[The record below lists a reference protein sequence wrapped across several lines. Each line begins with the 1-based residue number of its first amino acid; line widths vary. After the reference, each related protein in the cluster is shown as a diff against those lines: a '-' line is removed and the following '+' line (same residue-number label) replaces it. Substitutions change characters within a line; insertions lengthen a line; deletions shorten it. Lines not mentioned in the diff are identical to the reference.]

1 MKTISL
7 ALATTLALSA
17 TNVLADRD
25 HNKNKSCKAIM
36 DAISGHNGLEAA
48 LKASVPVSAGGTLD
62 GSNGGLDVPMWA
74 TIVGRDGTVCA
85 VARSSDRGE
94 QWPISRIIS
103 AQKANTA
110 NGLTITAVPGLW
122 SSARLFTPTQP
133 GQFLF
138 GLQMSNPVNAAE
150 AYKGNS
156 KHWGTAN
163 DYLAA
168 KNVRI
173 GGINVFGGGLSLWKD
188 EEVIGGIGVSGDTSC
203 ADHNIALRVR
213 DNLSLF
219 NIGVDADGNPL
230 HYADNIIYDIKDGVS
245 ASGIGHPSCPGREE
259 DANTLITGDAHD
271 IDHDIHPLTPPA
283 P

>member
-1 MKTISL
+1 MKKISL
-7 ALATTLALSA
+7 ALATTLALGA

-25 HNKNKSCKAIM
+25 HNKNKSCKTIMNAIG
-36 DAISGHNGLEAA
+36 GHAGLQAA
-48 LKASVPVSAGGTLD
+48 LKASVPENAGGTLA
-62 GSNGGLDVPMWA
+62 GSNGGLDIPMWA

-85 VARSSDRGE
+85 VARSSDRGG

-122 SSARLFTPTQP
+122 STARLFTPSQP

-156 KHWGTAN
+156 KHWGSAQ
-163 DYLAA
+163 DHLAA

-188 EEVIGGIGVSGDTSC
+188 EEVIGGVGVSGDTSC

-213 DNLSLF
+213 DNLNLYNTGTDSEGKL
-219 NIGVDADGNPL
+219 L
-230 HYADNIIYDIKDGVS
+230 QYADNIIYDIKDGVS

-259 DANTLITGDAHD
+259 DANTTITGDEHN
-271 IDHDIHPLTPPA
+271 IDHDIHPLTPA